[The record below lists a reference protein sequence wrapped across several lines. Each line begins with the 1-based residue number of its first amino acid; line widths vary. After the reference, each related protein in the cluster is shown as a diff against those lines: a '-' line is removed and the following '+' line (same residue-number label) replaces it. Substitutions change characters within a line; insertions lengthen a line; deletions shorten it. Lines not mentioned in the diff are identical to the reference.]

1 MWDNIQNNNEGSD
14 KNLACLLPTY
24 GHSMNDGLS
33 STQNIPATAFP
44 EEKANI
50 MELPQPHAAVHKLRI
65 LTLNMHKGFTVFN
78 RQFVLPE
85 LREAVRSLSTEL
97 VFLQEVHGSHKQ
109 HAQRHSNWPT
119 TSQYEF
125 LADTMWPE
133 FSYGRNA
140 VYPEG
145 DHGNAILSKY
155 PIIRFQNLDISI
167 GRIEQRGLLH
177 SVVKIPGHEEVHA
190 ICVHLGLRESHR
202 KLQLLLLRDLVE
214 SLPLSAPVI
223 IAGDFNDWRKRADTI
238 LASCNMQEAFVN
250 EYGKPAKSFP
260 ARWPILSL
268 DRVYVRN
275 ASTQNPQVL
284 SQRPWSHLS
293 DHAPLAVEI
302 FL

>member
-1 MWDNIQNNNEGSD
+1 
-14 KNLACLLPTY
+14 
-24 GHSMNDGLS
+24 MNDDPSPTKTTTAPSFSEEKLNAIEL
-33 STQNIPATAFP
+33 TQSHPAT
-44 EEKANI
+44 
-50 MELPQPHAAVHKLRI
+50 HKLRI

-109 HAQRHSNWPT
+109 HAKRHSNWPT

-177 SVVKIPGHEEVHA
+177 SVVKVPGYKEVHA

-202 KLQLLLLRDLVE
+202 KRQLFLLRDLVE

-238 LASCNMQEAFVN
+238 LATCNMREAFVN

-284 SQRPWSHLS
+284 LQRPWSHLS

-302 FL
+302 FI